1 MTKLDP
7 GYHKAGSEKRWATVF
22 IKHLSLA
29 SFRNYKTAEVALQPG
44 VNLLVGPN
52 GQGKTNLVE
61 AIRYLS
67 TLSSHRVAGYLP
79 LIKQDAGQAA
89 VRAMASHE
97 DRDVLIEL
105 ELNRDIP
112 NKARVN
118 KSPVPRV
125 RDILGLVNSVTF
137 APEDLDIVKRD
148 PTNRRAFIDELVVQ
162 VWPRFAGV
170 YSDYERVLKQRN
182 TLLKTARQT
191 GAKGSALSTLDAW
204 DQSLISYGAE
214 IIAARVDLVERLRPH
229 LFEAYQSM
237 AIANNEPRI
246 LVKSSLL
253 GTKIPSGWGD
263 DDDTEDLEYI
273 QTADRAEIEGLYAE
287 KLATVRN
294 KELERGITLVGP
306 HRDDLVLMLG
316 SLPAKGYASHGESWS
331 YALALRLA
339 SIALLRAETRTG
351 DPILIL
357 DDVFAELDAG
367 RRARLAGIVAGNEQ
381 VLITAAVAEDVPEE
395 LIATVFHV
403 KHGEVSGGESQD
415 NSGSGIVDG

>member
-1 MTKLDP
+1 M
-7 GYHKAGSEKRWATVF
+7 Y
-22 IKHLSLA
+22 IKHLSLTQ
-29 SFRNYKTAEVALQPG
+29 FRNYKSAELSLSQG
-44 VNLLVGPN
+44 VNLMVGPN

-79 LIKQDAGQAA
+79 LIQQNQSQA
-89 VRAMASHE
+89 VIRAMASFDE
-97 DRDVLIEL
+97 RDVLIEL
-105 ELNRDIP
+105 ELNRDSA
-112 NKARVN
+112 NKARIN
-118 KSPVPRV
+118 KSPAPKV
-125 RDILGLVNSVTF
+125 RDILGFVNSVTF

-148 PTNRRAFIDELVVQ
+148 PSNRRAFIDELVIQ

-191 GAKGSALSTLDAW
+191 GTKGSALSTLDAW
-204 DQSLISYGAE
+204 DASLVSYGSE
-214 IIAARVDLVERLRPH
+214 IIAARLDLIDRLRPH
-229 LFEAYQSM
+229 LFEAYQSI

-253 GTKIPSGWGD
+253 GAAIVQFD
-263 DDDTEDLEYI
+263 DDSEDLEYI
-273 QTADRAEIEGLYAE
+273 NTSDRAEITELYSK
-287 KLATVRN
+287 KLSFVRP

-316 SLPAKGYASHGESWS
+316 DLPAKGYASHGESWS

-339 SIALLRAETRTG
+339 SIALLRAETRSG

-357 DDVFAELDAG
+357 DDVFAELDSG
-367 RRARLAGIVAGNEQ
+367 RRERLAGMVANNEQ
-381 VLITAAVAEDVPEE
+381 VLITAAVAEDIPKA
-395 LIATVFHV
+395 LQATVFNV
-403 KHGEVSGGESQD
+403 ISGTVTG
-415 NSGSGIVDG
+415 G

>member
-1 MTKLDP
+1 M
-7 GYHKAGSEKRWATVF
+7 F

-29 SFRNYKTAEVALQPG
+29 NFRNYATAEIELKPG

-67 TLSSHRVAGYLP
+67 TLSSHRVAGYQP
-79 LIKQDAGQAA
+79 LIRQDQGQAI
-89 VRAMASHE
+89 VRALASYE
-97 DRDVLIEL
+97 ERDVLVEL
-105 ELNRDIP
+105 ELNRDSP

-118 KSPVPRV
+118 KSPAQKV
-125 RDILGLVNSVTF
+125 RDILGFVNSVTF

-148 PTNRRAFIDELVVQ
+148 PSNRRAFIDELVVQ

-170 YSDYERVLKQRN
+170 YADFERVLKQRN

-204 DQSLISYGAE
+204 DQSLVSYGSE
-214 IIAARVDLVERLRPH
+214 IVAARIDLIDRLRPH
-229 LFEAYQSM
+229 LFSAYQSI

-246 LVKSSLL
+246 LVKSSLM
-253 GTKIPSGWGD
+253 GDAVPSAWSSNSD
-263 DDDTEDLEYI
+263 DEDDGLEYI
-273 QTADRAEIEGLYAE
+273 ETGDRAAIEDMYRT
-287 KLATVRN
+287 KLAAVRP
-294 KELERGITLVGP
+294 KEMERGITLVGP

-339 SIALLRAETRTG
+339 SIALLRAETRSG
-351 DPILIL
+351 DPVLIL

-367 RRARLAGIVAGNEQ
+367 RRERLAEMVLENEQ
-381 VLITAAVAEDVPEE
+381 VLITAAVAEDIPEK
-395 LIATVFHV
+395 LISTVFNV
-403 KHGEVSGGESQD
+403 SAGTVVSAGADQASGASEGEPR
-415 NSGSGIVDG
+415 

>member
-1 MTKLDP
+1 M
-7 GYHKAGSEKRWATVF
+7 F

-29 SFRNYKTAEVALQPG
+29 SFRNYKNAEIALQPG

-52 GQGKTNLVE
+52 GQGKTNMVE

-79 LIKQDAGQAA
+79 LIKQDEPQAA
-89 VRAMASHE
+89 VRAMASHA
-97 DRDVLIEL
+97 DRDILIEL
-105 ELNRDIP
+105 ELNRDSA

-170 YSDYERVLKQRN
+170 YSDFERVLKQRN

-204 DQSLISYGAE
+204 DQSLVSYGSE
-214 IIAARVDLVERLRPH
+214 IIAARVDLIERLRPH
-229 LFEAYQSM
+229 LFEAYQSI

-253 GTKIPSGWGD
+253 GTAIPSGWGD
-263 DDDTEDLEYI
+263 DDDAEDLEYI
-273 QTADRAEIEGLYAE
+273 QTADRTEIEALYSA
-287 KLATVRN
+287 KLATVRI

-316 SLPAKGYASHGESWS
+316 TLPAKGYASHGESWS

-367 RRARLAGIVAGNEQ
+367 RRARLAGMVAGNEQ

-403 KHGEVSGGESQD
+403 KHGEVSADQDAHANAEGGAT
-415 NSGSGIVDG
+415 NG

>member
-1 MTKLDP
+1 
-7 GYHKAGSEKRWATVF
+7 VF

-29 SFRNYKTAEVALQPG
+29 SFRNYKNAEIALQPG

-79 LIKQDAGQAA
+79 MIKQDEPQAA
-89 VRAMASHE
+89 VRAMASHA
-97 DRDVLIEL
+97 DRDILVEL
-105 ELNRDIP
+105 ELNRDSP

-170 YSDYERVLKQRN
+170 YSDYDRVLKQRN

-204 DQSLISYGAE
+204 DHSLVSYGSE

-229 LFEAYQSM
+229 LFEAYQSI

-253 GTKIPSGWGD
+253 GTAIPSGWGD
-263 DDDTEDLEYI
+263 DDEVEDLEFI
-273 QTADRAEIEGLYAE
+273 QTADRTEIEALYGA
-287 KLATVRN
+287 KLATVRK

-316 SLPAKGYASHGESWS
+316 TLPAKGYASHGESWS

-367 RRARLAGIVAGNEQ
+367 RRARLAGMVAQNEQ

-395 LIATVFHV
+395 LVATVFHV
-403 KHGEVSGGESQD
+403 KHGEVQPSLRAAEPQEVVVISADAVGEAT
-415 NSGSGIVDG
+415 NG

>member
-1 MTKLDP
+1 M
-7 GYHKAGSEKRWATVF
+7 F

-29 SFRNYKTAEVALQPG
+29 SFRNYKNAEIALQPG

-79 LIKQDAGQAA
+79 LIKQDEPQAA
-89 VRAMASHE
+89 IRAMASHA
-97 DRDVLIEL
+97 DRDILIEL
-105 ELNRDIP
+105 ELNRDSA
-112 NKARVN
+112 NKARIN
-118 KSPVPRV
+118 KSPAPRV

-204 DQSLISYGAE
+204 DQSLVSYGSE

-229 LFEAYQSM
+229 LFEAYQSI

-253 GTKIPSGWGD
+253 GTAIPSGWGD
-263 DDDTEDLEYI
+263 DDDSEDLEYI
-273 QTADRAEIEGLYAE
+273 QTADRAEIGALYSA
-287 KLATVRN
+287 KLATVRA

-316 SLPAKGYASHGESWS
+316 TLPAKGYASHGESWS

-339 SIALLRAETRTG
+339 SIDLLRAETRTG

-367 RRARLAGIVAGNEQ
+367 RRSRLAGMVAGNEQ

-403 KHGEVSGGESQD
+403 KHGEVSADADGGAD
-415 NSGSGIVDG
+415 NG